1 MPYIPAIHTTVLQH
15 HDVEHK
21 AEGDEMEMP
30 DIAALSLNKKTSFK
44 AYDPSKGDTPN
55 DDGIE
60 LHAYLDENNF
70 ARFSLSIPEPKECPP
85 MDLLCCVDISG
96 SMGWSC
102 SGVNDGRTEYVELGF
117 NLLDL
122 VKHAMKTVILTMR
135 PCDRLF
141 ILAYDTR
148 RDRVLEWTNMDEDG
162 HKKALAQVEG
172 LHSRGGTNSY

>member
-55 DDGIE
+55 DEGIE

-70 ARFSLSIPEPKECPP
+70 ARFSLSIPEPKEFPP

-96 SMGWSC
+96 SM
-102 SGVNDGRTEYVELGF
+102 DGL
-117 NLLDL
+117 
-122 VKHAMKTVILTMR
+122 
-135 PCDRLF
+135 
-141 ILAYDTR
+141 
-148 RDRVLEWTNMDEDG
+148 VLESMTEGRSTLSLDSTFLIWLNMP
-162 HKKALAQVEG
+162 
-172 LHSRGGTNSY
+172 